1 MQFLQFKGLMAKAK
15 PGQHLEYH
23 RGNLAEARAVDPEL
37 DRIARF
43 CEAMF
48 QINTARIYQ
57 KRVDGEMVYFVTLT
71 KRLRT
76 RKDQSG
82 SFQDAERLMELI

>member
-1 MQFLQFKGLMAKAK
+1 MQFSQFKAMMAKAK
-15 PGQHLEYH
+15 PRQQIAYH
-23 RGNLAEARAVDPEL
+23 VGNLAEARVLDPEL

-48 QINTARIYQ
+48 QIDTARMFQ
-57 KRVDGEMVYFVTLT
+57 KRVDGEMNYFVTLT

-82 SFQDAERLMELI
+82 SFQDAERVMEIV